1 MYRLN
6 VLAGIAGCAILAG
19 CSLIGSDQPQAPSSG
34 LIVGDEPFAVQA
46 GADVLAQGGSAV
58 DAAVATFFALAV
70 TYPVA
75 AGVGGGGVCIVHPAA
90 GAPDEEIDFLP
101 RDPSHGGAYAV
112 PGAVSG
118 MALIQSRYGRLPWQ
132 RDVAAGEGLASAGY
146 RISHALEVRLAENQD
161 VIRLDAG
168 LAGEFFDETGRL
180 KPEGATA
187 SNPDLA
193 QTLST
198 IRTQSPARFYS
209 SSIADKLVAYSTAQ
223 GGAIS
228 TADLQAYLPGN
239 ENASVVSVGSQS
251 VSVPSRAVGAGTF
264 LSAIFAHLTDAQGGI
279 VGGDNLAVTVAKA
292 TKDTLDEF
300 HLASLPRDLGST
312 GFAATS
318 TDGQAVACAVTMNGP
333 FGSGHT
339 AAGTGIVLAAAPS
352 SGKAGL
358 SAAFL
363 TPALVQSGGALTLAG
378 AGSGGPN
385 GTAALVYAILKTA
398 RELDITQTGQ
408 THSTGLA
415 PYETVNVIAC
425 HEGTCTGI
433 PDPGASGLGAAQMPT
448 N

>member
-1 MYRLN
+1 MYRFN
-6 VLAGIAGCAILAG
+6 VLAGIAGCLILTG
-19 CSLIGSDQPQAPSSG
+19 CSWFGADQPQAPAVG
-34 LIVGDEPFAVQA
+34 LIVGDEPFAVRA
-46 GADVLAQGGSAV
+46 GADILAQGGSAA

-75 AGVGGGGVCIVHPAA
+75 AGVGGGGVCIIHTSS

-118 MALIQSRYGRLPWQ
+118 MALLQSRFGRLPWQ
-132 RDVAAGEGLASAGY
+132 RDVADGEGLASAGY

-180 KPEGATA
+180 KAEGMIA
-187 SNPDLA
+187 SNSDLA
-193 QTLST
+193 QTLSF
-198 IRTQSPARFYS
+198 IRTQSPAGFYS
-209 SSIADKLVAYSTAQ
+209 GSIADRLIAYSTAQ
-223 GGAIS
+223 GGNV
-228 TADLQAYLPGN
+228 TAEDLKAYLPGDGR
-239 ENASVVSVGSQS
+239 ASVLNVGGDS

-264 LSAIFAHLTDAQGGI
+264 LSAMFAHLTDAQGG
-279 VGGDNLAVTVAKA
+279 VAGGDNLAVTVAKA

-339 AAGTGIVLAAAPS
+339 AAGTGVVLAAAPS

-363 TPALVQSGGALTLAG
+363 TPAIVQNGGSLTLAG

-385 GTAALVYAILKTA
+385 GTAALVYAILKTTRA
-398 RELDITQTGQ
+398 LDITQPGQ

-425 HEGTCTGI
+425 HEGVCTGI
-433 PDPGASGLGAAQMPT
+433 PDPGASGLGAAQMPV